1 MIYANIK
8 DAMRYQGIHPG
19 LDIALKYVNDEF
31 LSTLGRER
39 VSIKGDDVYAFK
51 VDLRTKSETETFF
64 ENHHEYIDIHVVL
77 EGAERM
83 DIEIPDKLELYEEHP
98 ETDAYFFHGQGGQ
111 SVILTPGKFLVAF
124 PEDAHKT
131 CGMIEIPQKFIKAV
145 YKRRL

>member
-1 MIYANIK
+1 
-8 DAMRYQGIHPG
+8 MRYQGIHPG

-83 DIEIPDKLELYEEHP
+83 DIEIPDKLKIVSEEHP

-111 SVILTPGKFLVAF
+111 SVILTPGKFLGCV
-124 PEDAHKT
+124 PGGCT
-131 CGMIEIPQKFIKAV
+131 
-145 YKRRL
+145 

>member
-31 LSTLGRER
+31 LSTLGCER
-39 VSIKGDDVYAFK
+39 VSIKGDDVYVFK
-51 VDLRTKSETETFF
+51 VDLRTKPETETFF

-77 EGAERM
+77 E
-83 DIEIPDKLELYEEHP
+83 
-98 ETDAYFFHGQGGQ
+98 DAYFFHGHGGQ

-124 PEDAHKT
+124 PEDANRT

-145 YKRRL
+145 YKIRL

>member
-1 MIYANIK
+1 
-8 DAMRYQGIHPG
+8 MRYQGIHPG

-77 EGAERM
+77 EWILRFRINLNCMKNIRKQMLTFFM
-83 DIEIPDKLELYEEHP
+83 DK
-98 ETDAYFFHGQGGQ
+98 
-111 SVILTPGKFLVAF
+111 
-124 PEDAHKT
+124 EDN
-131 CGMIEIPQKFIKAV
+131 
-145 YKRRL
+145 R

>member
-51 VDLRTKSETETFF
+51 VDLRTKS
-64 ENHHEYIDIHVVL
+64 
-77 EGAERM
+77 
-83 DIEIPDKLELYEEHP
+83 
-98 ETDAYFFHGQGGQ
+98 
-111 SVILTPGKFLVAF
+111 
-124 PEDAHKT
+124 
-131 CGMIEIPQKFIKAV
+131 
-145 YKRRL
+145 